1 MSPLGKTYWRSL
13 DELADTQA
21 FRRFVE
27 SEFPAL
33 SEKMLSP
40 TSRRSFLRIMGA
52 SMALAGMT
60 GCRWPKEEILPH
72 SQRPDGYSPGTPLQY
87 ATAMELGGCATGLLV
102 TSYDGRP
109 VKIEGNPLHPQSRGA
124 VSPKLQASLLELYDP
139 DRDDYTD
146 WAAFESFA
154 LGHFGSLRRNEG
166 RGLRVLSEAS
176 SSPSLAAMRA
186 RLLEAFPE
194 ARWFEYEPTSRDNE
208 RAGTALAFGTPHRP
222 HFEFENAEVVVAL
235 DEDFLLQH
243 PTAIGNARDWVAGR
257 DPENGLNPKLV
268 VYESGFSVT
277 GAAADQRI
285 ALPAAGIAEVA
296 LRLAA
301 ALFLE
306 HGVELPAEAAA
317 LRPLLEKFRG
327 SGSIDV
333 GIAADLAHHG
343 GHGLVLA
350 GPRQPAEVHALV
362 AVINQAL
369 GNVGHTVSYSVDPDP
384 TRPHHVEAITE
395 LTREMAAGRVDT
407 LLILGGNPLFDAPAD
422 LDFAAALAKVG
433 TSIRLG
439 AHQDE
444 TSQACTW
451 HLPRAHYLE
460 TWGDARGYDGTLS
473 VAQPLIEP
481 LFEGRSAIEL
491 LALLLGEE
499 STEGYEIVRRT
510 FEEQYPGQDWRR
522 ALHDGLVEGSDWP
535 VLRPALRAVDWSGA
549 LADLTRGGATPNE
562 IELVFIEDPAIHDG
576 RFANNGWL
584 MELPDPL
591 TKVAWDNAALVAP
604 ATARELGLEQDDV
617 IAVRVGQTSVELPV
631 FVAPGQP
638 KASIAVHLGYGR
650 RNSGRVG
657 TGAGSD
663 VYPLRTT
670 ATMGWTRAGVTPTG
684 RRYELATTQDH
695 WAIDQRGADERE
707 RRSHVL
713 VREVDLAEYR
723 EDPEAAL
730 HHGHE
735 FHPIDLW
742 RPHEFP
748 GHRWG
753 MAIDLNACIG
763 CNGCVVACQSENN
776 IPVVGKEELGYGRDM
791 HWMRI
796 DRYYSGDPDSPAVAH
811 QPVTCHHCENAPCE
825 QVCPVAATVHD
836 SEGLNVMVY
845 NRCIGTRYCS
855 NNCPYKVRRFNY
867 FNNHKNEQA
876 VEMMIH
882 NPEVTVRSRG
892 VMEKC
897 TFCVQRINAAKIK
910 AKNERRT
917 VHDGEVTT
925 ACQQACPTQAITFGD
940 LNDPESRVRKL
951 HEHDRGYAM
960 IEEINIRPRTRYLA
974 RVRNSG
980 KKGHA

>member
-1 MSPLGKTYWRSL
+1 MSPLGKAYWRSL
-13 DELADTQA
+13 DELADTPA

-27 SEFPAL
+27 NEFPAL

-40 TSRRSFLRIMGA
+40 TSRRSFLKVMGA

-60 GCRWPKEEILPH
+60 GCRWPEEEILPH
-72 SQRPDGYSPGTPLQY
+72 TQRPDGYTPGTPMQY
-87 ATAMELGGCATGLLV
+87 ATAIDLGGCATGLLV

-109 VKIEGNPLHPQSRGA
+109 VKIEGNALHPQSRGA

-139 DRDDYTD
+139 DRSYYTD
-146 WAAFESFA
+146 WTAFESFA
-154 LGHFGSLRRNEG
+154 REQFDGLKRNMG
-166 RGLRVLSEAS
+166 QGLRVLSEAS
-176 SSPSLAAMRA
+176 SSPSLAGMRA
-186 RLLEAFPE
+186 RLLNAFPQ
-194 ARWFEYEPTSRDNE
+194 ARWYEYEATSRDNE

-222 HFEFENAEVVVAL
+222 QLELEAAEIIVSL

-257 DPENGLNPKLV
+257 DPETGRNSKLV
-268 VYESGFSVT
+268 VYESAFSVT

-301 ALFLE
+301 ELFLE
-306 HGVELPAEAAA
+306 HRVELPTEAAA
-317 LRPLLEKFRG
+317 LRPVLEKARG
-327 SGSIDV
+327 AGTIDV
-333 GIAADLAHHG
+333 GIAGELAHHRR
-343 GHGLVLA
+343 HCLVLA

-369 GNVGHTVSYSVDPDP
+369 GNVGQTVSYTADPEP
-384 TRPHHVEAITE
+384 ARPHHVEAIAE
-395 LTREMAAGRVDT
+395 LTAELTAGEVDT
-407 LLILGGNPLFDAPAD
+407 LLILGGNPVFDAPAD
-422 LDFAAALAKVG
+422 LDFGTALAKVG

-439 AHQDE
+439 AYQDE
-444 TSQACTW
+444 SSQACTW

-460 TWGDARGYDGTLS
+460 TWGDARGYRGTLS

-491 LALLLGEE
+491 LALVLGEE
-499 STEGYEIVRRT
+499 STKGYDIVRRT
-510 FEEQYPGQDWRR
+510 FSALHPEQDWRR

-535 VLRPALRAVDWSGA
+535 AARPALRSTGWAGDLAQRVDASAKDGY
-549 LADLTRGGATPNE
+549 
-562 IELVFIEDPAIHDG
+562 ELVFLEDPAIHDG

-584 MELPDPL
+584 QELPDPL

-604 ATARELGLEQDDV
+604 STARELGLEQNDV
-617 IAVRVGQTSVELPV
+617 VAMRVGERRVELPV
-631 FVAPGQP
+631 FVAPGQAA
-638 KASIAVHLGYGR
+638 ASIAVHMGYGR
-650 RNSGRVG
+650 RSAGRVG
-657 TGAGSD
+657 TGAGAD
-663 VYPLRTT
+663 VFPLRTT
-670 ATMGWTRAGVTPTG
+670 DSMGWTRVGVESTG
-684 RRYELATTQDH
+684 GRYELATTQDH

-713 VREVDLAEYR
+713 VREVELAEYR
-723 EDPEAAL
+723 ADPAAAL

-735 FHPIDLW
+735 FHPLQLW
-742 RPHEFP
+742 QEHEFP

-791 HWMRI
+791 HWLRI
-796 DRYYSGDPDSPAVAH
+796 DRYYSGDPDSPGVAH

-845 NRCIGTRYCS
+845 NRCIGTRYCA

-867 FNNHKNEQA
+867 FNNHKNEHA

-897 TFCVQRINAAKIK
+897 TFCVQRINAAKIQ

-917 VHDGEVTT
+917 LQDGELTT
-925 ACQQACPTQAITFGD
+925 ACAQACPTRAITFGD
-940 LNDPESRVRKL
+940 LNDPQSRVRRL
-951 HEHDRGYAM
+951 HEHPRGYAM